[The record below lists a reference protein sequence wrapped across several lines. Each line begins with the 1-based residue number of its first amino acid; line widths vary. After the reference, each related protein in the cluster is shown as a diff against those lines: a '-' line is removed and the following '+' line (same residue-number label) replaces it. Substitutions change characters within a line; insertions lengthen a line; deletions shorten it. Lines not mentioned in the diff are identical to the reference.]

1 MEFCT
6 VIHMQVV
13 LMGMMTDRPHTV
25 EIETQQR
32 AEQKPLQ
39 IKQITVKEIRVF
51 LLLNYILFGLC
62 TVFFDIFL
70 T

>member
-13 LMGMMTDRPHTV
+13 LIGMMTDRPHTV

-32 AEQKPLQ
+32 AEQKLLQ
-39 IKQITVKEIRVF
+39 VA
-51 LLLNYILFGLC
+51 N
-62 TVFFDIFL
+62 
-70 T
+70 